1 MTKEHFVAGSRLLQE
16 LNTCINEDQASSSI
30 SRITK
35 EVEKI
40 EAFSGRS
47 LHTIKMRNEIAKLED
62 QLSYSKDQANLRTQH
77 SHQTGSED

>member
-16 LNTCINEDQASSSI
+16 LNTSINEDQASSSI
-30 SRITK
+30 SRMTK

-47 LHTIKMRNEIAKLED
+47 LHTINMRNEIAKLVD
-62 QLSYSKDQANLRTQH
+62 QLSYSKDQANFRTQQ
-77 SHQTGSED
+77 SHKTKSED